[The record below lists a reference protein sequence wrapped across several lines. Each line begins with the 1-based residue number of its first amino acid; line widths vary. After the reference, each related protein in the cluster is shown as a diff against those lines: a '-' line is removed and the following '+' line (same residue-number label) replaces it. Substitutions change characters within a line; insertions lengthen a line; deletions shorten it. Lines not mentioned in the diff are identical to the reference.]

1 MRSHSIIRTGG
12 LGFGLLALL
21 ALGGCCSSV
30 SRERAAVA
38 CAGSPGP
45 AIPRFCIATPDI
57 LWAGARPD
65 KADAAWLIQ
74 QGIRTVVDLELLHN
88 DRIVFADVT
97 LPDSKPHQLDYF
109 RVRDW
114 EPLPMVAP
122 SLEDERVT
130 RVLAIATKE
139 PGPLFVH
146 CRCGM
151 KRASLMVAAYKVII
165 EGVSAEKAVHD
176 MVRYG
181 GAWSGPDTR
190 YILSLAK
197 RRDEMRK
204 RVAAFVP
211 VRDAHIVCTDGRCTV
226 SDH

>member
-1 MRSHSIIRTGG
+1 MRSSSITAKCG
-12 LGFGLLALL
+12 LAFVLLAGLSL
-21 ALGGCCSSV
+21 SGCCSSV

-65 KADAAWLIQ
+65 QNDASWLIQ

-88 DRIVFADVT
+88 DRSAFAEAIVPA
-97 LPDSKPHQLDYF
+97 SKTYQLDYF

-122 SLEDERVT
+122 KLEDERVT

-151 KRASLMVAAYKVII
+151 KRTSLMVAAYRVVI
-165 EGVSAEKAVHD
+165 EGVSAEKAIHE

-197 RRDEMRK
+197 RRDEMQK

-211 VRDAHIVCTDGRCTV
+211 IRDAQVVCTDGHCSV

>member
-1 MRSHSIIRTGG
+1 MRSHSITARCG
-12 LGFGLLALL
+12 LASLLLFVL
-21 ALGGCCSSV
+21 SLCGCCSSV

-45 AIPRFCIATPDI
+45 AIPRFCVATPDI

-65 KADAAWLIQ
+65 ENDASWLIQ

-88 DRIVFADVT
+88 DRPVFARTTV
-97 LPDSKPHQLDYF
+97 PASKNYQLDYF

-151 KRASLMVAAYKVII
+151 KRASLMVAAYRVVV
-165 EGVSAEKAVHD
+165 EGVSAEKAIHE

-204 RVAAFVP
+204 RVAAYEP
-211 VRDAHIVCTDGRCTV
+211 IRDAQVVCTDGHCTV
-226 SDH
+226 SAH